1 MLKLTFI
8 CNDIY
13 IYIYMHMNMR
23 IYMYIYICKCMYPP
37 PHMTCMYPPIYIY
50 INIRI
55 YIDPITEID
64 GGERER
70 SD

>member
-1 MLKLTFI
+1 
-8 CNDIY
+8 
-13 IYIYMHMNMR
+13 MHMTMR

-37 PHMTCMYPPIYIY
+37 PHMTCMYPPLYIY